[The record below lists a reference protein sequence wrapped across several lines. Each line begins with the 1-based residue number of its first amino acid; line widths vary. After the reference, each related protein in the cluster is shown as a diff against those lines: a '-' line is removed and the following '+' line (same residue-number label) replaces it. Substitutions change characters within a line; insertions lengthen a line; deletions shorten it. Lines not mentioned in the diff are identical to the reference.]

1 MALVHPI
8 PTRPAALT
16 LTLGALALLGW
27 GAFAYSERSAA
38 AMERDWAD
46 QVSHLTTERDHLR
59 AERTQLQASVGEVEG
74 QLAAAREDHS
84 RSLRA
89 RDQAKADLASAQ
101 QQLAALTKRLE
112 HAKARAMQA
121 GAVTPPPAPVRPDQP
136 VKQRVAQAGSDLV
149 PVPPA
154 KIPERAKEQA
164 R

>member
-1 MALVHPI
+1 MALAHPI

-27 GAFAYSERSAA
+27 GAFAYSERSSA

-46 QVSHLTTERDHLR
+46 QVSHLTTERDQLR
-59 AERTQLQASVGEVEG
+59 AERTRLQASVGEGEK
-74 QLAAAREDHS
+74 QLAAAHEDHS

-101 QQLAALTKRLE
+101 QQLAAQTKRLE

-121 GAVTPPPAPVRPDQP
+121 GAVTPPPVRPAQP